1 MAWIKSEQALASH
14 PKVHLLAK
22 ELGIGVPQVIGHL
35 HLLWWWALDYADD
48 GNLTR
53 YRDFI
58 PNASQWTGDEEYF
71 IESLIKHNFIDVID
85 NKLIIHDWL
94 DYTGALIETRE
105 KDAERKRQA
114 RARKSENSKNSQNR
128 TSWET
133 TDTNK
138 LSGTSVGRPEDIPTP
153 SNVEKTR
160 LEKTRQEQTI
170 EGNSKELQQIDT
182 VKTDNKI
189 VFKALCET
197 LEYDTQGLTTT
208 ARGQLNKASKE
219 LAEVGATPHDIEVR
233 AKNFALS
240 FGWKPTP
247 MALVKH
253 WASMQQPQP
262 KLSPKELNDLQ
273 SKMRRANELDNWADD
288 NDNVIGKG

>member
-22 ELGIGVPQVIGHL
+22 DLGISVPQAVGHL

-58 PNASQWTGDEEYF
+58 PSASQWVGDEDLF
-71 IESLIKHNFIDVID
+71 IISLIKHNWIDEVEG
-85 NKLIIHDWL
+85 KLVIHDWL

-105 KDAERKRQA
+105 KDAERKRKYRQ
-114 RARKSENSKNSQNR
+114 SKNAKTSANR
-128 TSWET
+128 DSWET
-133 TDTNK
+133 SSPKDITSP
-138 LSGTSVGRPEDIPTP
+138 SGASTGRPEDIPSP
-153 SNVEKTR
+153 SAVDKTR
-160 LEKTRQEQTI
+160 LEKTRQEETI
-170 EGNSKELQQIDT
+170 SNSTELQPT
-182 VKTDNKI
+182 VNDEKTNHKT
-189 VFKALCET
+189 VFSALCRV
-197 LEYDTQGLTTT
+197 LEYDTNGLTTS

-233 AKNFALS
+233 ARNFALS

-247 MALVKH
+247 IALVKH
-253 WASMQQPQP
+253 WASMVTPQP
-262 KLSPKELNDLQ
+262 KLSPDELNKLQ
-273 SKMRRANELDNWADD
+273 TSLRTANSLTEWADD
-288 NDNVIGKG
+288 DSIEK

>member
-22 ELGIGVPQVIGHL
+22 ELGVGVPQVIGHL

-53 YRDFI
+53 YKDFI
-58 PNASQWTGDEEYF
+58 PNASQWEGEETIY
-71 IESLIKHNFIDVID
+71 IDSLIKHGFIDVID
-85 NKLIIHDWL
+85 DKLIIHDWL

-114 RARKSENSKNSQNR
+114 RARKSENSRNSANR
-128 TSWET
+128 DNWET
-133 TDTNK
+133 LDTNK
-138 LSGTSVGRPEDIPTP
+138 PSGVSNGRPTDVPTP
-153 SNVEKTR
+153 SDVEKTR
-160 LEKTRQEQTI
+160 LEETRQEQTI
-170 EGNSKELQQIDT
+170 EGNSKELQQVDT
-182 VKTDNKI
+182 VKTDNKV
-189 VFKALCET
+189 VFKALCDT
-197 LEYDTQGLTTT
+197 LGYDTQGLTTT

-253 WASMQQPQP
+253 WASMIQPQP
-262 KLSPKELNDLQ
+262 KLSPKELQELQ
-273 SKMRRANELDNWADD
+273 AKMRKANELDSWAES
-288 NDNVIGKG
+288 N

>member
-22 ELGIGVPQVIGHL
+22 DLGISVPQAVGHL

-58 PNASQWTGDEEYF
+58 PSASQWVGDEDLF
-71 IESLIKHNFIDVID
+71 IISLIKHNWIDEVEG
-85 NKLIIHDWL
+85 KLVIHDWL

-105 KDAERKRQA
+105 KDAERKRKYRQ
-114 RARKSENSKNSQNR
+114 SKNAKTSANR
-128 TSWET
+128 DSWET
-133 TDTNK
+133 SSTKDITSP
-138 LSGTSVGRPEDIPTP
+138 SGASTGRPEDIPSP
-153 SNVEKTR
+153 SAVDKTR
-160 LEKTRQEQTI
+160 LEKTRQEETI
-170 EGNSKELQQIDT
+170 SNSTELQPT
-182 VKTDNKI
+182 VNDEKTNHKT
-189 VFKALCET
+189 VFSALCRV
-197 LEYDTQGLTTT
+197 LEYDTNGLTTS

-233 AKNFALS
+233 ARNFALS

-247 MALVKH
+247 IALVKH
-253 WASMQQPQP
+253 WASMVTPQP
-262 KLSPKELNDLQ
+262 KLSPDELNKLQ
-273 SKMRRANELDNWADD
+273 TSLRTANSLTEWADD
-288 NDNVIGKG
+288 DSIEK

>member
-22 ELGIGVPQVIGHL
+22 ELGVGVPQVIGHL

-53 YRDFI
+53 YKDFI
-58 PNASQWTGDEEYF
+58 PNASQWEGEETIY
-71 IESLIKHNFIDVID
+71 IESLIKHGFIDVID
-85 NKLIIHDWL
+85 DKLIIHDWL

-114 RARKSENSKNSQNR
+114 RARKSENSRNSANR
-128 TSWET
+128 ESWET
-133 TDTNK
+133 LDTNK
-138 LSGTSVGRPEDIPTP
+138 PSDVSNGRPTDVPTP
-153 SNVEKTR
+153 SDVEKTR

-182 VKTDNKI
+182 VKTDNKV
-189 VFKALCET
+189 VFKALCDT
-197 LEYDTQGLTTT
+197 LGYDTQGLTTT

-219 LAEVGATPHDIEVR
+219 LAEIGATPHDIEVR

-253 WASMQQPQP
+253 WASMIQPQP
-262 KLSPKELNDLQ
+262 KLSPKELQELQ
-273 SKMRRANELDNWADD
+273 AKMRKANELDSWAES
-288 NDNVIGKG
+288 N

>member
-22 ELGIGVPQVIGHL
+22 ELGVSVPQVIGHL

-58 PNASQWTGDEEYF
+58 PNASQWVGDEEIYVT
-71 IESLIKHNFIDVID
+71 SLIKHEFIDVKD
-85 NKLIIHDWL
+85 EQLFIHDWL

-114 RARKSENSKNSQNR
+114 RARKSSNSRNSANR
-128 TSWET
+128 SSWET
-133 TDTNK
+133 SSDTTKPN
-138 LSGTSVGRPEDIPTP
+138 GVSVGHPEDIPTP
-153 SNVEKTR
+153 SAVEKTR
-160 LEKTRQEQTI
+160 LEETRQEKTI
-170 EGNSKELQQIDT
+170 EGNSKELQQIDN
-182 VKTDNKI
+182 VKTDNRV
-189 VFKALCET
+189 VFKALCST
-197 LEYDTQGLTTT
+197 LQYDTQGLTTT

-262 KLSPKELNDLQ
+262 KLSTKELNELQ
-273 SKMRRANELDNWADD
+273 SNMRRANELETWVDD
-288 NDNVIGKG
+288 E

>member
-22 ELGIGVPQVIGHL
+22 DLGISVPQAVGHL

-58 PNASQWTGDEEYF
+58 PSASQWVGDENLF
-71 IESLIKHNFIDVID
+71 ITSLIKHNWIDEVEG
-85 NKLIIHDWL
+85 KLVIHDWL

-105 KDAERKRQA
+105 KDAERKRKYRQ
-114 RARKSENSKNSQNR
+114 SKNAKTSANR
-128 TSWET
+128 DSWET
-133 TDTNK
+133 SSPKDITSP
-138 LSGTSVGRPEDIPTP
+138 SGASAGRPEDIPSP
-153 SNVEKTR
+153 SAVDKTR
-160 LEKTRQEQTI
+160 LEKTRQEETI
-170 EGNSKELQQIDT
+170 SNSKELQPT
-182 VKTDNKI
+182 VNDEKTNHKT
-189 VFKALCET
+189 VFSALCRV
-197 LEYDTQGLTTT
+197 LEYDTNGLTTS

-233 AKNFALS
+233 ARNFALS

-247 MALVKH
+247 VALVKH
-253 WASMQQPQP
+253 WASMVTPQP
-262 KLSPKELNDLQ
+262 KLSPEELNKLQ
-273 SKMRRANELDNWADD
+273 TSLRTANSLTEWADD
-288 NDNVIGKG
+288 DSIEK

>member
-22 ELGIGVPQVIGHL
+22 ELGVNVPQVLGHL

-53 YRDFI
+53 YKDFI
-58 PNASQWTGDEEYF
+58 PNASQWVGDEKIYT
-71 IESLIKHNFIDVID
+71 ESLIKHGFIDVKD
-85 NKLIIHDWL
+85 NKLYIHDWL

-114 RARKSENSKNSQNR
+114 RARKSVNSKNSTNR
-128 TSWET
+128 SNWET
-133 TDTNK
+133 TDTTK
-138 LSGTSVGRPEDIPTP
+138 TSSASGGRPEDDPTP
-153 SNVEKTR
+153 SAVEKTR

-182 VKTDNKI
+182 DKTDNKV

-197 LEYDTQGLTTT
+197 LEYDINGLTTT

-219 LAEVGATPHDIEVR
+219 LAEVGATPHDIDMR

-253 WASMQQPQP
+253 WASMHQPQP
-262 KLSPKELNDLQ
+262 KLAPKELGELQ
-273 SKMRRANELDNWADD
+273 SKMRRANELDNWVEDE
-288 NDNVIGKG
+288 

>member
-22 ELGIGVPQVIGHL
+22 ELGVSVPQVIGHL

-58 PNASQWTGDEEYF
+58 PNASQWVGDEEIY
-71 IESLIKHNFIDVID
+71 ISSLIKHEFIDVQND
-85 NKLIIHDWL
+85 KLYIHDWL

-114 RARKSENSKNSQNR
+114 RARKSTNSKNSANR
-128 TSWET
+128 SEWET
-133 TDTNK
+133 GTDITNP
-138 LSGTSVGRPEDIPTP
+138 SDVSVGHPQDIPTP
-153 SNVEKTR
+153 SAVEKTR
-160 LEKTRQEQTI
+160 LEKTRQDKTNS
-170 EGNSKELQQIDT
+170 GNSKELQQIDN
-182 VKTDNKI
+182 VKTDNKV
-189 VFKALCET
+189 VFKALCDT
-197 LEYDTQGLTTT
+197 LQYDMQGLTATS
-208 ARGQLNKASKE
+208 RGQLNKASKE
-219 LAEVGATPHDIEVR
+219 LAEVGATPHDIDVR

-240 FGWKPTP
+240 YGWKPTP

-253 WASMQQPQP
+253 WASMSQPQP
-262 KLSPKELNDLQ
+262 KLSPKELEKLQ
-273 SKMRRANELDNWADD
+273 SNMRRANELDTWVEDE
-288 NDNVIGKG
+288 

>member
-1 MAWIKSEQALASH
+1 MARIKSEQALARH

-22 ELGIGVPQVIGHL
+22 ELGVSVPQVIGHL

-53 YRDFI
+53 YRAFI
-58 PNASQWTGDEEYF
+58 PNASQWVGDEEYYT
-71 IESLIKHNFIDVID
+71 ESLIKHDFIDVKG
-85 NKLIIHDWL
+85 NELYIHDWL

-114 RARKSENSKNSQNR
+114 RARKSANAKTSKNR
-128 TSWET
+128 ETWET
-133 TDTNK
+133 ATNP
-138 LSGTSVGRPEDIPTP
+138 SEMSDGHPEDIPSP
-153 SNVEKTR
+153 SAVEKTR
-160 LEKTRQEQTI
+160 LEKTKLEQTI
-170 EGNSKELQQIDT
+170 EGNSKELQQIDV
-182 VKTDNKI
+182 VKTDNKV

-197 LEYDTQGLTTT
+197 LQYDTSGLTTT

-262 KLSPKELNDLQ
+262 KLSPKELANLQ
-273 SKMRRANELDNWADD
+273 SNMRKANELDNWVD
-288 NDNVIGKG
+288 KE

>member
-22 ELGIGVPQVIGHL
+22 ELGVSVPQVLGHL

-58 PNASQWTGDEEYF
+58 PNASQWVGDEEYYT
-71 IESLIKHNFIDVID
+71 ESLIKHGFIDVKD
-85 NKLIIHDWL
+85 NELWIHDWL

-114 RARKSENSKNSQNR
+114 RARKSANSKNSTNR
-128 TSWET
+128 ETWET
-133 TDTNK
+133 ATNPSEVSAGHPK
-138 LSGTSVGRPEDIPTP
+138 DIPSP
-153 SNVEKTR
+153 SAVEKTR
-160 LEKTRQEQTI
+160 LEKTKLEKTNS
-170 EGNSKELQQIDT
+170 GNSKELQQVDV

-197 LEYDTQGLTTT
+197 LQYDTQGLTTS

-273 SKMRRANELDNWADD
+273 SKMRRANELDNWVE
-288 NDNVIGKG
+288 NE

>member
-22 ELGIGVPQVIGHL
+22 ELGISVPQVIGHL

-58 PNASQWTGDEEYF
+58 PNASQWVGDEEIYVT
-71 IESLIKHNFIDVID
+71 SLIKLGFIDVKD
-85 NKLIIHDWL
+85 EQLFIHDWL

-114 RARKSENSKNSQNR
+114 RARKSSNAKTSANR
-128 TSWET
+128 SEWET
-133 TDTNK
+133 NTTK
-138 LSGTSVGRPEDIPTP
+138 PSGVSVGRPQDVPTP

-160 LEKTRQEQTI
+160 LEETILEETI

-182 VKTDNKI
+182 VKTDNKV

-197 LEYDTQGLTTT
+197 LQYNTQGLTTT

-262 KLSPKELNDLQ
+262 KLSPKELSDLQ
-273 SKMRRANELDNWADD
+273 SNMRRANELETWVDD
-288 NDNVIGKG
+288 E

>member
-22 ELGIGVPQVIGHL
+22 ALGVNVPQVIGHL
-35 HLLWWWALDYADD
+35 HLLWWWALDYADNGD
-48 GNLTR
+48 LTR
-53 YRDFI
+53 YKDFI
-58 PNASQWTGDEEYF
+58 PNASQWDGDEQEF
-71 IESLIKHNFIDVID
+71 IDSLIEFGFIDVED

-105 KDAERKRQA
+105 KDAERKRLA
-114 RARKSENSKNSQNR
+114 RQSKNAKTSANR
-128 TSWET
+128 TSWEVSDT
-133 TDTNK
+133 TK
-138 LSGTSVGRPEDIPTP
+138 PSGASVGRPQDVP
-153 SNVEKTR
+153 SPSAVEKTR
-160 LEKTRQEQTI
+160 LEKTRLDETNS
-170 EGNSKELQQIDT
+170 GNSIELQQT
-182 VKTDNKI
+182 EVVVEKTDNKVI
-189 VFKALCET
+189 FSALCSV
-197 LEYDTQGLTTT
+197 LEYDTNGLTTT

-253 WASMQQPQP
+253 WASMIQPQP
-262 KLSPKELNDLQ
+262 KLSPQELNQLQ
-273 SKMRRANELDNWADD
+273 STMRKANELNNWVNENEEVDS
-288 NDNVIGKG
+288 

>member
-22 ELGIGVPQVIGHL
+22 ELEVSVPQVIGHL

-48 GNLTR
+48 GNLSR
-53 YRDFI
+53 YKDFI
-58 PNASQWTGDEEYF
+58 PNASQWTGDESKYTDA
-71 IESLIKHNFIDVID
+71 LIKHGFIDVVD
-85 NKLIIHDWL
+85 EKLMIHDWL

-105 KDAERKRQA
+105 KDAERKRLA
-114 RARKSENSKNSQNR
+114 RQSKNAKTSANR
-128 TSWET
+128 TTWET
-133 TDTNK
+133 SDTTK
-138 LSGTSVGRPEDIPTP
+138 PSGVSNGRPTDVPTP

-170 EGNSKELQQIDT
+170 EGNSNELQQIDT
-182 VKTDNKI
+182 IKTDNKV
-189 VFKALCET
+189 VFKALCDT
-197 LEYDTQGLTTT
+197 LGYDTQGLTTT

-219 LAEVGATPHDIEVR
+219 LAEVGATPYDIEVR

-253 WASMQQPQP
+253 WASMIQPQP
-262 KLSPKELNDLQ
+262 KLSPKELQQLQ
-273 SKMRRANELDNWADD
+273 AKMRKANELDSWAESESS
-288 NDNVIGKG
+288 

>member
-22 ELGIGVPQVIGHL
+22 DLGVSVPQSVGHL

-58 PNASQWTGDEEYF
+58 PNASQWVGDEDLF
-71 IESLIKHNFIDVID
+71 ITSLIKHNWIDEVD
-85 NKLIIHDWL
+85 GKLVIHDWL

-105 KDAERKRQA
+105 KDAERKRKYRQ
-114 RARKSENSKNSQNR
+114 SKNAKTSQNR
-128 TSWET
+128 DSWSDT
-133 TDTNK
+133 TK
-138 LSGTSVGRPEDIPTP
+138 PSGASAGHPEDIPTP
-153 SNVEKTR
+153 SAVDKTR
-160 LEKTRQEQTI
+160 LEKTRLDKSI
-170 EGNSKELQQIDT
+170 SNSKELQQT
-182 VKTDNKI
+182 VNDEKTNHKT
-189 VFKALCET
+189 VFSALCRV
-197 LEYDTQGLTTT
+197 LEYDTNGLTTSS
-208 ARGQLNKASKE
+208 RGQLNKASKE

-247 MALVKH
+247 TALVKH
-253 WASMQQPQP
+253 WASMVTPQP
-262 KLSPKELNDLQ
+262 KLSPDELNKLQ
-273 SKMRRANELDNWADD
+273 TGLRTANSLTEWADD
-288 NDNVIGKG
+288 DSIEK

>member
-22 ELGIGVPQVIGHL
+22 DLGINVPQAVGHL

-58 PNASQWTGDEEYF
+58 PSASQWTGDEELF
-71 IESLIKHNFIDVID
+71 IESLIKHGWLDKKDSELF
-85 NKLIIHDWL
+85 IHDWL

-105 KDAERKRQA
+105 KDAERKRRYRQSKVA
-114 RARKSENSKNSQNR
+114 KTSANRDVWSESSEND
-128 TSWET
+128 T
-133 TDTNK
+133 TR
-138 LSGTSVGRPEDIPTP
+138 LEQASSGRPEDIPSP
-153 SNVEKTR
+153 SDVDKTR
-160 LEKTRQEQTI
+160 LEKTRLDETNS
-170 EGNSKELQQIDT
+170 GNSKELQQT
-182 VKTDNKI
+182 NTTKVDNKVI
-189 VFKALCET
+189 FSALCSV
-197 LEYDTQGLTTT
+197 LEYDTKGLTQS

-247 MALVKH
+247 TALVKH
-253 WASMQQPQP
+253 WASMVRPQP
-262 KLSPKELNDLQ
+262 KLSPEELSKLQ
-273 SKMRRANELDNWADD
+273 TSMRTASALTDWADD
-288 NDNVIGKG
+288 DNISK

>member
-22 ELGIGVPQVIGHL
+22 ELGISVPQVIGHL

-58 PNASQWTGDEEYF
+58 PNASQWVGDEEMYTT
-71 IESLIKHNFIDVID
+71 SLIKLGFIDVKD
-85 NKLIIHDWL
+85 EQLYIHDWL

-114 RARKSENSKNSQNR
+114 RARKSSNAKTSANR
-128 TSWET
+128 NEWET
-133 TDTNK
+133 NTTK
-138 LSGTSVGRPEDIPTP
+138 PSGVSVGRPKDVPTP

-160 LEKTRQEQTI
+160 LEETILEETI

-182 VKTDNKI
+182 VKTDNKV

-197 LEYDTQGLTTT
+197 LQYDIKGLTTT

-219 LAEVGATPHDIEVR
+219 LAEVGATPHDIELR

-240 FGWKPTP
+240 YGWKPTP

-262 KLSPKELNDLQ
+262 KLSPKELSDLQ
-273 SKMRRANELDNWADD
+273 SNMRRANELETWADD
-288 NDNVIGKG
+288 K

>member
-22 ELGIGVPQVIGHL
+22 TLGISVPQVIGHL
-35 HLLWWWALDYADD
+35 HLLWWWALDYADNGD
-48 GNLTR
+48 LTR
-53 YRDFI
+53 YKDFI
-58 PNASQWTGDEEYF
+58 PNASQWDGDEKLY
-71 IESLIKHNFIDVID
+71 IDSLIEHGFIDVEG

-105 KDAERKRQA
+105 KDAERKRLA
-114 RARKSENSKNSQNR
+114 RQSKNAKNSANR

-138 LSGTSVGRPEDIPTP
+138 PSGVSVGRPEDVPSP

-160 LEKTRQEQTI
+160 LEKTRQDKTNI
-170 EGNSKELQQIDT
+170 GNSIELQQT
-182 VKTDNKI
+182 EVVVEKTDNKVI
-189 VFKALCET
+189 FSALCSV
-197 LEYDTQGLTTT
+197 LEYDTNGLTTT

-253 WASMQQPQP
+253 WASMIQPQP
-262 KLSPKELNDLQ
+262 KLSPQELNQLQ
-273 SKMRRANELDNWADD
+273 SNMRKANELDNWVKDD
-288 NDNVIGKG
+288 EEVDS

>member
-22 ELGIGVPQVIGHL
+22 DLGITVPQAVGHL

-58 PNASQWTGDEEYF
+58 PSASQWVGDEDLF
-71 IESLIKHNFIDVID
+71 ITSLIKHNWIDEVEG
-85 NKLIIHDWL
+85 KLVIHDWL

-105 KDAERKRQA
+105 KDAERKRKYRQ
-114 RARKSENSKNSQNR
+114 SKNAKTSANR
-128 TSWET
+128 DTWET
-133 TDTNK
+133 SSPKDITSP
-138 LSGTSVGRPEDIPTP
+138 SGASAGRPEDIPSP
-153 SNVEKTR
+153 SDVDKTR
-160 LEKTRQEQTI
+160 LEKTRQEETI
-170 EGNSKELQQIDT
+170 SNSKELQPT
-182 VKTDNKI
+182 VNDEKTNHKT
-189 VFKALCET
+189 VFSALCRV
-197 LEYDTQGLTTT
+197 LEYDTNGLTTS

-233 AKNFALS
+233 ARNFALS

-247 MALVKH
+247 IALVKH
-253 WASMQQPQP
+253 WASMVTPQP
-262 KLSPKELNDLQ
+262 KLSPDELNKLQ
-273 SKMRRANELDNWADD
+273 TSLRTANSLTEWADD
-288 NDNVIGKG
+288 DSIEK

>member
-22 ELGIGVPQVIGHL
+22 DLGITVPQAVGHL

-58 PNASQWTGDEEYF
+58 PSASQWVGDEDLF
-71 IESLIKHNFIDVID
+71 ITSLIKHNWIDEVEG
-85 NKLIIHDWL
+85 KLVIHDWL

-105 KDAERKRQA
+105 KDAERKRKYRQ
-114 RARKSENSKNSQNR
+114 SKNAKTSANR
-128 TSWET
+128 DSWET
-133 TDTNK
+133 SSPKDITSP
-138 LSGTSVGRPEDIPTP
+138 SGASTGRPEDIPSP
-153 SNVEKTR
+153 SAVDKTR
-160 LEKTRQEQTI
+160 LEKTRQEETI
-170 EGNSKELQQIDT
+170 SNSKELQPT
-182 VKTDNKI
+182 VNDEKTNHKT
-189 VFKALCET
+189 VFSALCRV
-197 LEYDTQGLTTT
+197 LEYDTNGLTTS

-233 AKNFALS
+233 ARNFALS

-247 MALVKH
+247 IALVKH
-253 WASMQQPQP
+253 WASMVTPQP
-262 KLSPKELNDLQ
+262 KLSPDELNKLQ
-273 SKMRRANELDNWADD
+273 TSLRTANSLTEWADD
-288 NDNVIGKG
+288 DSIEK

>member
-22 ELGIGVPQVIGHL
+22 DLGISVPQAVGHL

-58 PNASQWTGDEEYF
+58 PSASQWVGDEDLF
-71 IESLIKHNFIDVID
+71 ITSLIKHNWIDEVEG
-85 NKLIIHDWL
+85 KLVIHDWL

-105 KDAERKRQA
+105 KDAERKRKYRQ
-114 RARKSENSKNSQNR
+114 SKNAKTSANR
-128 TSWET
+128 DSWET
-133 TDTNK
+133 SSPKDTTSP
-138 LSGTSVGRPEDIPTP
+138 SGASAGRPEDIPSP
-153 SNVEKTR
+153 SAVDKTR
-160 LEKTRQEQTI
+160 LEKTRQEETI
-170 EGNSKELQQIDT
+170 SNSNELQPT
-182 VKTDNKI
+182 VNDEKTNHKT
-189 VFKALCET
+189 VFSALCRV
-197 LEYDTQGLTTT
+197 LEYDTNGLTTS

-233 AKNFALS
+233 ARNFALS

-247 MALVKH
+247 IALVKH
-253 WASMQQPQP
+253 WASMVTPQP
-262 KLSPKELNDLQ
+262 KLSPDELNKLQ
-273 SKMRRANELDNWADD
+273 TSLRTANSLTEWADD
-288 NDNVIGKG
+288 DSIEK

>member
-22 ELGIGVPQVIGHL
+22 DLGISVPQAVGHL

-58 PNASQWTGDEEYF
+58 PSASQWVGDEDLF
-71 IESLIKHNFIDVID
+71 ITSLIKHNWIDEVEG
-85 NKLIIHDWL
+85 KLVIHDWL

-105 KDAERKRQA
+105 KDAERKRKYRQ
-114 RARKSENSKNSQNR
+114 SKNAKTSANR
-128 TSWET
+128 DSWET
-133 TDTNK
+133 SSPKDITSP
-138 LSGTSVGRPEDIPTP
+138 SGASTGRPEDIPSP
-153 SNVEKTR
+153 SAVDKTR
-160 LEKTRQEQTI
+160 LEKTRQEETI
-170 EGNSKELQQIDT
+170 SNSNELQPT
-182 VKTDNKI
+182 VNDEKTNHKT
-189 VFKALCET
+189 VFSALCRV
-197 LEYDTQGLTTT
+197 LEYDTNGLTTS

-233 AKNFALS
+233 ARNFALS

-247 MALVKH
+247 IALVKH
-253 WASMQQPQP
+253 WASMVTPQP
-262 KLSPKELNDLQ
+262 KLSPDELNKLQ
-273 SKMRRANELDNWADD
+273 TSLRTANSLTEWADD
-288 NDNVIGKG
+288 DSIEK

>member
-22 ELGIGVPQVIGHL
+22 TLGISVPQVIGHL
-35 HLLWWWALDYADD
+35 HLLWWWALDYADNGD
-48 GNLTR
+48 LTR
-53 YRDFI
+53 YKDFI
-58 PNASQWTGDEEYF
+58 PNASQWDGDEKLY
-71 IESLIKHNFIDVID
+71 IDSLIEHGFIDVEG

-105 KDAERKRQA
+105 KDAERKRLA
-114 RARKSENSKNSQNR
+114 RQSKNAKNSANR

-133 TDTNK
+133 TDNNK
-138 LSGTSVGRPEDIPTP
+138 PSGVSVGRPEDVPSP

-160 LEKTRQEQTI
+160 LEKTRQDKTNI
-170 EGNSKELQQIDT
+170 GNSIELQQT
-182 VKTDNKI
+182 EVVVEKTDNKV
-189 VFKALCET
+189 VFSALCNV
-197 LEYDTQGLTTT
+197 LEYDTNGLTTT

-253 WASMQQPQP
+253 WASMIQPQP
-262 KLSPKELNDLQ
+262 KLSPQELNQLQ
-273 SKMRRANELDNWADD
+273 SNMRKANELDNWVKDD
-288 NDNVIGKG
+288 EEVDS

>member
-22 ELGIGVPQVIGHL
+22 ELGVGVPQVIGHL

-53 YRDFI
+53 YKDFI
-58 PNASQWTGDEEYF
+58 PNASQWEGEETIY
-71 IESLIKHNFIDVID
+71 IESLIKHGFIDVID
-85 NKLIIHDWL
+85 DKLIIHDWL

-114 RARKSENSKNSQNR
+114 RARKSENSRNSANR
-128 TSWET
+128 ESWET
-133 TDTNK
+133 LDTNK
-138 LSGTSVGRPEDIPTP
+138 PSDVSNGRPTDVPTP
-153 SNVEKTR
+153 SDVEKTR
-160 LEKTRQEQTI
+160 LEETRQEQTI

-182 VKTDNKI
+182 VKTDNKV
-189 VFKALCET
+189 VFKALCDT
-197 LEYDTQGLTTT
+197 LGYDTQGLTTT

-253 WASMQQPQP
+253 WASMIQPQP
-262 KLSPKELNDLQ
+262 KLSPKELQELQ
-273 SKMRRANELDNWADD
+273 AKMRKANELDSWAES
-288 NDNVIGKG
+288 N

>member
-22 ELGIGVPQVIGHL
+22 ELGVSVPQVLGHL

-58 PNASQWTGDEEYF
+58 PNASQWVGDEEYYT
-71 IESLIKHNFIDVID
+71 ESLIKHGFIDV
-85 NKLIIHDWL
+85 KEKELWIHDWL

-114 RARKSENSKNSQNR
+114 RARKSANSKNSANR
-128 TSWET
+128 ETWET
-133 TDTNK
+133 ANNPSEM
-138 LSGTSVGRPEDIPTP
+138 SGGHPEDIPSP
-153 SNVEKTR
+153 SAVEKTR

-197 LEYDTQGLTTT
+197 LQYDTQGLTTS

-273 SKMRRANELDNWADD
+273 TKMRRANELDNW
-288 NDNVIGKG
+288 VEKE

>member
-22 ELGIGVPQVIGHL
+22 ELGVSVPQVIGHL

-58 PNASQWTGDEEYF
+58 PNASQWVGDEEIY
-71 IESLIKHNFIDVID
+71 ISSLIKHEFIDIQND
-85 NKLIIHDWL
+85 KLYIHDWL

-114 RARKSENSKNSQNR
+114 RARKSTNSKNSANR
-128 TSWET
+128 SEWET
-133 TDTNK
+133 GTDITNP
-138 LSGTSVGRPEDIPTP
+138 SDVSTGHPQDVPTP
-153 SNVEKTR
+153 SAVEKTR
-160 LEKTRQEQTI
+160 LEKTRQDKTNS
-170 EGNSKELQQIDT
+170 GNSKELQQIDN
-182 VKTDNKI
+182 VKTDNNV
-189 VFKALCET
+189 VFKALCDT
-197 LEYDTQGLTTT
+197 LQYDMQGLTATS
-208 ARGQLNKASKE
+208 RGQLNKASKE
-219 LAEVGATPHDIEVR
+219 LAEVGATPHDIDVR

-240 FGWKPTP
+240 YGWKPTP

-253 WASMQQPQP
+253 WASMSQPQP
-262 KLSPKELNDLQ
+262 KLSPKELEKLQ
-273 SKMRRANELDNWADD
+273 SNMRRANELDTWVEDD
-288 NDNVIGKG
+288 

>member
-22 ELGIGVPQVIGHL
+22 TLGISVPQVIGHL
-35 HLLWWWALDYADD
+35 HLLWWWALDYADNGD
-48 GNLTR
+48 LIR
-53 YRDFI
+53 YKDFI
-58 PNASQWTGDEEYF
+58 PNASQWDGDEKLY
-71 IESLIKHNFIDVID
+71 IDSLIEHGFIDVEG

-105 KDAERKRQA
+105 KDAERKRLA
-114 RARKSENSKNSQNR
+114 RQSKNAKNSANR

-138 LSGTSVGRPEDIPTP
+138 PSGVSVGRPEDVPSP

-160 LEKTRQEQTI
+160 LEKTRQDKTNI
-170 EGNSKELQQIDT
+170 GNSIELQQT
-182 VKTDNKI
+182 EVVVEKTDNKVI
-189 VFKALCET
+189 FSALCSV
-197 LEYDTQGLTTT
+197 LEYDTNGLTTT

-253 WASMQQPQP
+253 WASMIQPQP
-262 KLSPKELNDLQ
+262 KLSPQELNQLQ
-273 SKMRRANELDNWADD
+273 SNMRKANELDNWVKDD
-288 NDNVIGKG
+288 EEVDS

>member
-22 ELGIGVPQVIGHL
+22 DLGISVPQAVGHL

-58 PNASQWTGDEEYF
+58 PSASQWVGDEDLF
-71 IESLIKHNFIDVID
+71 ITSLIKHNWIDEVEG
-85 NKLIIHDWL
+85 KLVIHDWL

-105 KDAERKRQA
+105 KDAERKRKYRQ
-114 RARKSENSKNSQNR
+114 SKNAKTSANR
-128 TSWET
+128 DSWET
-133 TDTNK
+133 SSPKDITSP
-138 LSGTSVGRPEDIPTP
+138 SGASTGRPEDIPSP
-153 SNVEKTR
+153 SAVDKTR
-160 LEKTRQEQTI
+160 LEKTRQEETI
-170 EGNSKELQQIDT
+170 SNSTELQPT
-182 VKTDNKI
+182 VNDEKTNHKT
-189 VFKALCET
+189 VFSALCRV
-197 LEYDTQGLTTT
+197 LEYDTNGLTTS

-233 AKNFALS
+233 ARNFALS

-247 MALVKH
+247 IALVKH
-253 WASMQQPQP
+253 WASMVTPQP
-262 KLSPKELNDLQ
+262 KLSPDELNKLQ
-273 SKMRRANELDNWADD
+273 TSLRTANSLTEWADD
-288 NDNVIGKG
+288 DSIEK

>member
-22 ELGIGVPQVIGHL
+22 ELGISVPQVIGHL

-58 PNASQWTGDEEYF
+58 PNASQWVGDEEIYVT
-71 IESLIKHNFIDVID
+71 SLIKLGFIDVKD
-85 NKLIIHDWL
+85 EQLYIHDWL

-114 RARKSENSKNSQNR
+114 RARKSSNAKTSANR
-128 TSWET
+128 SEWET
-133 TDTNK
+133 NTNK
-138 LSGTSVGRPEDIPTP
+138 PSGASVGRPEDVPTP

-160 LEKTRQEQTI
+160 LEETILEQTI

-182 VKTDNKI
+182 VKTDNKV

-197 LEYDTQGLTTT
+197 LQYDTQGLTTT

-262 KLSPKELNDLQ
+262 KLSPKELSDLQ
-273 SKMRRANELDNWADD
+273 SNMRRANELETWADD
-288 NDNVIGKG
+288 K

>member
-22 ELGIGVPQVIGHL
+22 TLGISVPQVIGHL
-35 HLLWWWALDYADD
+35 HLLWWWALDYADNGD
-48 GNLTR
+48 LTR
-53 YRDFI
+53 YKDFI
-58 PNASQWTGDEEYF
+58 PNASQWDGDEKLY
-71 IESLIKHNFIDVID
+71 IDSLIEHGFIDVEG
-85 NKLIIHDWL
+85 NKLLIHDWL

-105 KDAERKRQA
+105 KDAERKRLA
-114 RARKSENSKNSQNR
+114 RQSKNAKNSANR

-138 LSGTSVGRPEDIPTP
+138 PSGVSVGRPKDVPSP

-160 LEKTRQEQTI
+160 LEKTRQDKTNM
-170 EGNSKELQQIDT
+170 GNSIELQQT
-182 VKTDNKI
+182 EVVVEKTDNKVI
-189 VFKALCET
+189 FSALCNV
-197 LEYDTQGLTTT
+197 LEYDTNGLTTT

-253 WASMQQPQP
+253 WASMIQPQP
-262 KLSPKELNDLQ
+262 KLSPQELNQLQ
-273 SKMRRANELDNWADD
+273 SNMRKANELDNWVKDD
-288 NDNVIGKG
+288 EEVDS